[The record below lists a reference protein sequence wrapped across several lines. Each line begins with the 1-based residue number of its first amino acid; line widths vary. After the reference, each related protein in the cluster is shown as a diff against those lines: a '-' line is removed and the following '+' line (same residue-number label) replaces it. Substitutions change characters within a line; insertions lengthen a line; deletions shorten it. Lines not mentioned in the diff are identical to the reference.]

1 MDNIMTVNNLTKNI
15 EYISNNIDDI
25 KKIINYI
32 ENKSSINSTE
42 NNNNLSKYNNKEFNK
57 NYNNNFNKN
66 YNNNFNKNYNNNCFS
81 NKKINNKCKYGLTCC
96 NEYCKK
102 DHPIGWDANESRIRL
117 SKITC
122 KFGDNCNNKERC
134 LYFHKDVI
142 KNNFTN
148 KTKSNSNYN
157 NINYKKKEVKCM
169 IISPLNSPLSSPLSI
184 PGSPVD
190 FNSKTRSI
198 SLSSIS
204 SVKSLTSK
212 PEQKYISLYVE
223 YIANGFGH
231 NDRIPCWIIMSDF
244 NNQIIYNEMIDP
256 NKSRSLYDI
265 TSTLEPITGININ
278 MLHENG
284 ISHNKAISKL
294 KNLLD
299 DETVLIGHNIHIDIL
314 KLGLQ
319 VDYHYKNYIDLKTEF
334 KTATKYGNKIKNKYF
349 SFEQEKEILL
359 NITKKVN
366 KIDIP
371 QITMLIFK
379 NWIKP
384 GETKKNRA
392 KKKLIQNS
400 NHIKN
405 NNEIFVIDGVCCAT
419 YRKDKCICS
428 Q

>member
-1 MDNIMTVNNLTKNI
+1 MNDIMTPNNLTKNI

-32 ENKSSINSTE
+32 ENISSINSTE
-42 NNNNLSKYNNKEFNK
+42 NNNKEFNK
-57 NYNNNFNKN
+57 NYNNNFNKK
-66 YNNNFNKNYNNNCFS
+66 YTKNCFS

-96 NEYCKK
+96 NEYCKRE
-102 DHPIGWDANESRIRL
+102 HPIGWDANESRIRI

-122 KFGDNCNNKERC
+122 KFGDNCSNKELC

-148 KTKSNSNYN
+148 KTKSKYN
-157 NINYKKKEVKCM
+157 NVNYKKEVKCM
-169 IISPLNSPLSSPLSI
+169 IISPLNSPLSI

-198 SLSSIS
+198 SISSIS

-256 NKSRSLYDI
+256 NKSRTLYDI

-284 ISHNKAISKL
+284 ISHNKAITKL

-349 SFEQEKEILL
+349 SFEHEKEILL
-359 NITKKVN
+359 SITKKVN